1 MRLSRLSK
9 SYIPERAAHTREWE
23 RVVFSPKF
31 SCSFALLGDRVLVV
45 RGNGFST
52 EEAERA
58 SLAFGNRILD
68 ANVSPDKSYV
78 MIQDWR
84 NYRNSTAEAR
94 KLFMDFVIGNRRLEL
109 LIFCNCTFT
118 QTLSIKLGRALG
130 FLRTSVHVCQSYRE
144 AKSVAYGFLESGRVP
159 AERGALMGF
168 MRSRANRYTEDLL
181 AYLESIDWETGKNRE
196 NLEPNVRNPLM
207 PVFDTITVIRSGLE
221 QTFQERDRA
230 ERKLRDY
237 QRNLQTLVQERTA
250 ALEKSERRYRLLLE
264 LSPSPIA
271 IATGALSVE
280 YVNQAYTALFGYSL
294 ASDERD
300 TNGKGLLGA
309 LCPTEETEAA
319 FRAFVAAPASAKQ
332 DFEFKTRW
340 GGTVYAQVSR
350 NALDNAV
357 ILSFTDITDRKK
369 AESRLF
375 ELSLTDELTGIY
387 NRRHFVS
394 VLSREMQQ
402 FARYRTALSLV
413 IFDIDHF
420 KTINDTYGHQA
431 GDAVLKELTARIAGQ
446 IREIDFFFRIGGEEF
461 ALVMPNTEKDPASA
475 VAERLRE
482 EIDSREFTIEAGP
495 IHVSISLG
503 LAQATDMIDT
513 PETLFRETDALL
525 FRAKNEGRNRLV
537 HA

>member
-1 MRLSRLSK
+1 MNLSRLSK
-9 SYIPERAAHTREWE
+9 AYLPERAARTREWE

-31 SCSFALLGDRVLVV
+31 SCSYALLGDRVLVV
-45 RGNGFST
+45 RGHGFST
-52 EEAERA
+52 EETERA
-58 SLAFGNRILD
+58 SLAFGDRILD
-68 ANVSPDKSYV
+68 ANVSPEKSYV

-84 NYRNSTAEAR
+84 DYRNSTAEAR
-94 KLFMDFVIGNRRLEL
+94 KLFMDFVIGNRRLTL

-118 QTLSIKLGRALG
+118 QSLSIKLGRALG
-130 FLRTSVHVCQSYRE
+130 FLRTSVHVCHSYRA
-144 AKSVAYGFLESGRVP
+144 AKSAAFDFLESGRVP
-159 AERGALMGF
+159 IERGALTRLT
-168 MRSRANRYTEDLL
+168 RSRANRYTEDLL
-181 AYLESIDWETGKNRE
+181 AYLESIDWETGKKRE
-196 NLEPNVRNPLM
+196 SIEPDVRNPLL

-230 ERKLRDY
+230 ERELRGY

-250 ALEKSERRYRLLLE
+250 ALEISERRYRLLLE

-271 IATGALSVE
+271 ITTEALSVE
-280 YVNQAYTALFGYSL
+280 YVNQAYTTLFGYSL
-294 ASDERD
+294 ASDESE
-300 TNGKGLLGA
+300 TNGKGLLGG
-309 LCPTEETEAA
+309 LCPSEETEAA
-319 FRAFVAAPASAKQ
+319 FRAFIADRASGKQ
-332 DFEFKTRW
+332 DFELKTRW
-340 GGTVYAQVSR
+340 GGTVFAQVSR

-420 KTINDTYGHQA
+420 KAINDTYGHPA
-431 GDAVLKELTARIAGQ
+431 GDAVLRELTARIAGQ

-461 ALVMPNTEKDPASA
+461 ALVMPNTEKEPAA
-475 VAERLRE
+475 VVAERLRD

-503 LAQATDMIDT
+503 LAQATDVIDT
-513 PETLFRETDALL
+513 PESLFRETDALL

>member
-1 MRLSRLSK
+1 MKISRLSK
-9 SYIPERAAHTREWE
+9 TYLPERAARTREWE

-31 SCSFALLGDRVLVV
+31 SCSYALLGDRVLVV
-45 RGNGFST
+45 RGHGFST
-52 EEAERA
+52 EDTERA
-58 SLAFGNRILD
+58 SLAFGERILD

-78 MIQDWR
+78 IIQDWCD
-84 NYRNSTAEAR
+84 YRNSTAEAR
-94 KLFMDFVIGNRRLEL
+94 KLFMDFVIGNRRLAL

-118 QTLSIKLGRALG
+118 QSLSIKLGRALG
-130 FLRTSVHVCQSYRE
+130 FLRTSVLVCQSYHA
-144 AKSVAYGFLESGRVP
+144 AKSAAFGFLETGIVP
-159 AERGALMGF
+159 PERSAFLRF
-168 MRSRANRYTEDLL
+168 MRSRANQYTEDLL
-181 AYLESIDWETGKNRE
+181 AYLESIDWETGKKRE
-196 NLEPNVRNPLM
+196 SIEPDVRNPLL

-230 ERKLRDY
+230 ETELRDY

-271 IATGALSVE
+271 ITTETLSVE
-280 YVNQAYTALFGYSL
+280 YVNQAYTALFGYNL
-294 ASDERD
+294 ASDESA

-319 FRAFVAAPASAKQ
+319 FRTFVADRASGKQ
-332 DFEFKTRW
+332 DFELKTRW
-340 GGTVYAQVSR
+340 GGTVFAQVSR

-369 AESRLF
+369 VESRLF

-420 KTINDTYGHQA
+420 KAINDTYGHPA
-431 GDAVLKELTARIAGQ
+431 GDAVLRELTARIATQ

-461 ALVMPNTEKDPASA
+461 ALVMPNTEEEPAA
-475 VAERLRE
+475 VVAERLRE
-482 EIDSREFTIEAGP
+482 EIDSREFSIEAGS

-503 LAQATDMIDT
+503 LAQATDIIDT
-513 PETLFRETDALL
+513 PETLFREADALL